1 MNVVSQISPEVRQGA
16 DSGPGSAE
24 APAGILSTIRP
35 AVVLIVAFTALT
47 GLALPLAFVGVG
59 QAVLPYQANGSLIER
74 DGKVVGSALIG
85 QVFAGDKYFHAR
97 PSATTDADPADS
109 TKQVPVP
116 YNAAASLGSN
126 LGPTSKDLV
135 KRVGDDMAAA
145 GPAPV
150 PADAVTTSAS
160 GLDPHITPA
169 NALRQVARV
178 ATARGLG
185 EDRVRALLAENTE
198 GRLLGVVGEPR
209 VNVLRLNLALDAA
222 H

>member
-1 MNVVSQISPEVRQGA
+1 MNVVSQIPPEVRHDA
-16 DSGPGSAE
+16 GPGPAE
-24 APAGILSTIRP
+24 APTGILAAIRP
-35 AVVLIVAFTALT
+35 AVVLIVVFTALT

-85 QVFAGDKYFHAR
+85 QVFAGDKYFHPR
-97 PSATTDADPADS
+97 PSATTDTDPADS
-109 TKQVPVP
+109 TKQVPAP

-222 H
+222 GG